1 MDYIDQVLDK
11 LREWVDKVLDT
22 LLGPQP
28 EPEREPIPIPVD
40 DHRSRGRR

>member
-1 MDYIDQVLDK
+1 MDYIDKVLEK

-22 LLGPQP
+22 LLGPQV

-40 DHRSRGRR
+40 DHRARGRR